1 MAVLSVQLKAE
12 IKSLKKSL
20 TLAKKEFKDYKTAA
34 DKANKPTKQD
44 TGKPF
49 TKAGKGAANATPALL
64 EFNRTIQDAP
74 FGIQGVANNIQQ
86 LTANFGDLSRKTGGS
101 LGALKA
107 MIGGLVGPQGVL
119 LAVSAVTALMVAYSG
134 KLKIASSLTKELT
147 KATAEFVATAKAE
160 INTVTSLIG
169 IASNIN
175 NSYKVRQGALDELNK
190 KYGDYLDNLTIE
202 ELNSDNARIAVDK
215 LTASI
220 LQQAKVKGVQ
230 KLIEERLADSSEDL
244 SEALI
249 KQKFAQKAVEDEIN
263 SLNKAYG
270 FGIDTTEGY
279 GTAVRKAFEAINK
292 IGGKKSGI
300 GDRLAFAVNA
310 YSGAKD
316 KLKEISNEIETDLNP
331 LNNILS
337 SLKIGE
343 LLLGDDNLDNGVTVI
358 GKKLSGK
365 FKNTF
370 KNLDDVF
377 GIKDAVQKSL
387 ERTKPAF
394 ELFERTFDDF
404 GNVIGIKMK
413 SVADK
418 VKPGLSDLEVLI
430 RQFNEE
436 IGEILSSGAINAF
449 ADFGFEIGKAL
460 GEGGNVLKAAGNSIL
475 STLGGLLIRLGEM
488 AIAVGVGIAGVKTA
502 LKTLNPVV
510 AIAGGVALIAIGSAF
525 AASAGKLGD
534 SSGAVAGQGSTAQSS
549 TGSSF
554 VTGSGISA
562 TSGGRVVFEIKGTK
576 LIGVLRNTLDNNS
589 RLGGNLTFD

>member
-1 MAVLSVQLKAE
+1 MAVLSVQLVAQ

-20 TLAKKEFKDYKTAA
+20 DLAKKEFKDYKKEV
-34 DKANKPTKQD
+34 DKANKAGKQVGD
-44 TGKPF
+44 KGGEGFK
-49 TKAGKGAANATPALL
+49 KVGKGAANATPALL

-101 LGALKA
+101 LNAVKA
-107 MIGGLVGPQGVL
+107 MVGGLVGPQGIL
-119 LAVSAVTALMVAYSG
+119 LAVSAVTALLVAYGS
-134 KLKIASSLTKELT
+134 KLKIATSFTKELT
-147 KATAEFVATAKAE
+147 KATAEFVASAKAE
-160 INTVTSLIG
+160 INTVSSLIG
-169 IASNIN
+169 IASNAA

-190 KYGDYLDNLTIE
+190 KYGDYLENLTIE

-230 KLIEERLADSSEDL
+230 KLIEDRLTDSSEDL

-279 GTAVRKAFEAINK
+279 GTAARKTFEAINK
-292 IGGKKSGI
+292 IGGQKSGI
-300 GDRLAFAVNA
+300 GGRLEFAVNA
-310 YSGAKD
+310 YSDAKD
-316 KLKEISNEIETDLNP
+316 KLKTITNEIETDLNP

-343 LLLGDDNLDNGVTVI
+343 LLLGEDNLDNGVTVI

-377 GIKDAVQKSL
+377 GVKDAVQKSL

-394 ELFERTFDDF
+394 DLFERTFDDF

-413 SVADK
+413 SVAAK
-418 VKPGLSDLEVLI
+418 VKPGLSDLE
-430 RQFNEE
+430 
-436 IGEILSSGAINAF
+436 ILF
-449 ADFGFEIGKAL
+449 RWL
-460 GEGGNVLKAAGNSIL
+460 
-475 STLGGLLIRLGEM
+475 
-488 AIAVGVGIAGVKTA
+488 
-502 LKTLNPVV
+502 
-510 AIAGGVALIAIGSAF
+510 
-525 AASAGKLGD
+525 
-534 SSGAVAGQGSTAQSS
+534 
-549 TGSSF
+549 
-554 VTGSGISA
+554 
-562 TSGGRVVFEIKGTK
+562 
-576 LIGVLRNTLDNNS
+576 
-589 RLGGNLTFD
+589 